1 MESVSYKDGEPS
13 PGDTATRFS
22 VLAFRLS
29 TTEKQ
34 YLAGVGLEDHS
45 TIESALAECRDAGAT
60 DWMVFSFKA
69 VRTSDGR
76 WVPQSRPVTVEST
89 IPRQI
94 LFKKNDR
101 IDST

>member
-1 MESVSYKDGEPS
+1 MEFASYKGGEVK
-13 PGDTATRFS
+13 PGDTATRYS
-22 VLAFRLS
+22 VMAFRLT

-34 YLAGVGLEDHS
+34 YLADVGLEDHP
-45 TIESALAECRDAGAT
+45 TIESALAECREAGAT

-94 LFKKNDR
+94 
-101 IDST
+101 